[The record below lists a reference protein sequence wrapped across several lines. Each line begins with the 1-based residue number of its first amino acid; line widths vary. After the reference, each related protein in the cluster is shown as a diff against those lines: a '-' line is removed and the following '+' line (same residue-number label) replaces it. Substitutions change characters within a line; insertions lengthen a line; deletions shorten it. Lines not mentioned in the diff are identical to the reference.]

1 MDLPLNSSQ
10 VDVVQYALIY
20 LRKNFDKTEAP
31 NSLTAEDL
39 KDIGDVLKLIDGD
52 MYRSQA

>member
-1 MDLPLNSSQ
+1 MDLPLTSSQ

-20 LRKNFDKTEAP
+20 LRKNFNKTEAP